1 MSTSVTTSAAA
12 DSPRPRAAT
21 SPAAVVQG
29 SGLPSQLGALV
40 LAVTGKCRLWNT
52 ERTEV
57 ARELC
62 AHFLDGLESGATPAD
77 LSASF
82 GDPRHAA
89 KLITVSRRRLRPLW
103 WRTSRASLRALGAFF
118 LLCIVLYAILAARY
132 MLFSPSIKRNIMN
145 EMNAPVL
152 QTPLADRAWPLY
164 VEAKIQ
170 FGELPEFILRGTSD
184 PRRPGD
190 ESWDEMVKWLDANK
204 AAMQTVR
211 DAAALPVLGYVLRS
225 SLDPDLVRAYQISI
239 PGYTHDPSAQVEPEN
254 PFVFGLLLPH
264 LGELRRFARH
274 LQADAHLAA
283 SRNDAQTFVADIE
296 ALLGIAD
303 HLLHEPTLISTLVGI
318 AVTDLAVSVTAIEAA
333 RPDFLSR
340 EQLRDLAHTISAHAG
355 GHIRIDASSE
365 LYAIEDILQR
375 FFSDNGKGDGHFV
388 GGEMLDDMYN
398 DFGIA
403 RPRGLPIMKAVRP
416 VQSVFISSRA
426 EVTDL
431 AHRFVA
437 AAAVDDSLP
446 PWRHDE
452 RSSDTHYAALMNSG
466 IYSAVPFLES
476 LHAGWENG
484 PIKPACAARDTME
497 TRRDV
502 ALIVLALESFR
513 RARGQWP
520 DSLAQLVP
528 AYLPSLPLD
537 PFTGKPLRYRPPA
550 SASDLPLLYSVG
562 VDGVDD
568 GGAIPS
574 NKTSRSAV
582 ADFRWLGQDSKSH
595 PLHGVSQR
603 EFAHSRGDWILWPE
617 LPPIPESAI
626 APPPPTT
633 EQ

>member
-1 MSTSVTTSAAA
+1 MSTSAATSPA

-21 SPAAVVQG
+21 SPAAVVHG
-29 SGLPSQLGALV
+29 SGLPSALGALV
-40 LAVTGKCRLWNT
+40 LAVTGNCRLWNS

-62 AHFLDGLESGATPAD
+62 AHFRDGLDAGATPGE

-89 KLITVSRRRLRPLW
+89 KLITITRRKLRPLW
-103 WRTSRASLRALGAFF
+103 WRTSRASLRALGAFL

-145 EMNAPVL
+145 ELNAPVL

-170 FGELPEFILRGTSD
+170 FGELPEDMLSGSRD

-190 ESWDEMVKWLDANK
+190 DGWDEMVVWLDAHK
-204 AAMQTVR
+204 PAIQTVR
-211 DAAALPVLGYVLRS
+211 RAAALPVLGYVYRPT
-225 SLDPDLVRAYQISI
+225 LDPDLIRALEITI
-239 PGYTHDPSAQVEPEN
+239 PGYKHDLSAAHVPDN
-254 PFVFGLLLPH
+254 PLIVGLLLPH
-264 LGELRRFARH
+264 LGEMRRFARH

-283 SRNDAQTFVADIE
+283 SRNDAETFVADIH
-296 ALLGIAD
+296 AMLGISSQ
-303 HLLHEPTLISTLVGI
+303 LLQEPTLISTLVGI
-318 AVTDLAVSVTAIEAA
+318 AVTDLAVSITAIEAA

-340 EQLRDLAHTISAHAG
+340 EQLRDLAHSISAHAG
-355 GHIRIDASSE
+355 GHVRIDASFE
-365 LYAIEDILQR
+365 LYTIEDVLQR

-388 GGEMLDDMYN
+388 GGPTIDEMYD
-398 DFGIA
+398 DFGVA
-403 RPRGLPIMKAVRP
+403 RPRAMPIMKAVRP
-416 VQSVFISSRA
+416 VQSVLISSRA
-426 EVTDL
+426 EITEL

-476 LHAGWENG
+476 LHAGWEKG

-502 ALIVLALESFR
+502 ALIVLAIESFR
-513 RARGQWP
+513 RTQGQWP

-528 AYLPSLPLD
+528 AYLPSIPLD
-537 PFTGKPLRYRPPA
+537 PFTGKSLRYRPSA
-550 SASDLPLLYSVG
+550 SASERPLLYSVG

-574 NKTSRSAV
+574 NKTSRSEV
-582 ADFRWLGQDSKSH
+582 RDFRWLGQESASH
-595 PLHGVSQR
+595 PLNGASQR

-617 LPPIPESAI
+617 LPPIPESTI
-626 APPPPTT
+626 APSPPTT
-633 EQ
+633 EH